1 CSPLSSRRSSAARLG
16 VPAAPR
22 YTRDVLEVRRKQARG
37 YRSAAKIHF
46 YRRARGWCMERGEIR
61 RRHMSPGPP
70 RRRSSLTLV
79 TSSAGAAPAGGE
91 RNTSRAR
98 DWSRLMARAQDG
110 DRHAYRA
117 LLEDMTP
124 YLRTLAARCFKE
136 PSDAEDAVQ
145 DVLLTVHAVRHTYDP
160 GRPFGPWLVAIA
172 NRRIIDRLR
181 RHIRARSREIEL
193 SPEHETFAPDAAN
206 FHFERASADAA
217 ALHAAIATLAPD
229 QRLAIN
235 LLKLKEMSLKE
246 AALAS
251 GRSVSALKV
260 ATHRAIKSLRKRLRQ
275 ASETP

>member
-1 CSPLSSRRSSAARLG
+1 
-16 VPAAPR
+16 
-22 YTRDVLEVRRKQARG
+22 
-37 YRSAAKIHF
+37 
-46 YRRARGWCMERGEIR
+46 
-61 RRHMSPGPP
+61 MSPGP
-70 RRRSSLTLV
+70 RGRRSSLTLV
-79 TSSAGAAPAGGE
+79 ASSADAPVGAE
-91 RNTSRAR
+91 RNTNRAR
-98 DWSRLMARAQDG
+98 DWSGLMARAQDG
-110 DRHAYRA
+110 DRHAYRT

-124 YLRTLAARCFKE
+124 YLRTLAARCFRE

-193 SPEHETFAPDAAN
+193 SSEHETFSPDAAN
-206 FHFERASADAA
+206 FQFEDTSADQA

-229 QRLAIN
+229 QRLAIS

-275 ASETP
+275 SSETP

>member
-1 CSPLSSRRSSAARLG
+1 
-16 VPAAPR
+16 
-22 YTRDVLEVRRKQARG
+22 
-37 YRSAAKIHF
+37 
-46 YRRARGWCMERGEIR
+46 
-61 RRHMSPGPP
+61 MSPGPP

-79 TSSAGAAPAGGE
+79 ASSSGPAPAGGE

-98 DWSRLMARAQDG
+98 DWTGLMARAQDG

-117 LLEDMTP
+117 LLGDMTP
-124 YLRTLAARCFKE
+124 YLRTLAARCFRE

-145 DVLLTVHAVRHTYDP
+145 DVLLTVHTVRHTYDP

-181 RHIRARSREIEL
+181 RQIRARSREIEL
-193 SPEHETFAPDAAN
+193 SSEHETFSPDAAN
-206 FHFERASADAA
+206 FHSGGTSVDSA

-246 AALAS
+246 AASAS
-251 GRSVSALKV
+251 GKSVSALKV

-275 ASETP
+275 SSETP